1 MAPSAEFI
9 LERDRRAALFDGIMA
24 DYDLEAVFLT
34 STAQQTCQLGV
45 KYMTHYPLNTRRSFT
60 FQRKGELPFLIVPT
74 VGQQFHAKLVSW
86 LPEENIL
93 AGNIVAVLLEKLGSL
108 PAGARVGWNE
118 PDELPVA
125 IWRRL
130 QETGLVFV
138 DITDEFRLR
147 RSAKSELEVRWTR
160 EAGEL
165 AIRSFE
171 HILPMLRPGVTE
183 REVIGAA
190 EGFLRAN
197 GAQDSLVLCRSEKP
211 HSFISRAKDVP
222 IAPDGVF
229 VYSAELA
236 GTEGYWTQII
246 RPVFMTRSAQPE
258 AQEILKVI
266 RTAEAAGA
274 ARIVPGNRIADVSLA
289 IDAVVAESGYHTGVW
304 SGHGMGA
311 DLGNGVD
318 IGSSNP
324 MVIQP
329 NMVLTL
335 HPSIVSDTDGLLYSN
350 TFLSREGGPC
360 ENTTDRYT
368 GSQVWEDLMDEMN
381 SR

>member
-1 MAPSAEFI
+1 MTDNPELI
-9 LERDRRAALFDGIMA
+9 RERDRRAAMFDGIMDDMGLDA
-24 DYDLEAVFLT
+24 IFLT
-34 STAQQTCQLGV
+34 STAQQTCQLGI
-45 KYMTHYPLNTRRSFT
+45 KYVSHYPLNTRRAFT
-60 FQRKGELPFLIVPT
+60 FQRKGSLPVLIVPT
-74 VGQQFHAKLVSW
+74 VGQQFHAKYISW
-86 LPEENIL
+86 LPEENVL
-93 AGNIVAVLLEKLGSL
+93 AGNIVATLLEQLATL
-108 PAGARVGWNE
+108 PKDARVGWNE
-118 PDELPVA
+118 PGELPVSIA
-125 IWRRL
+125 GEL
-130 QETGLVFV
+130 AKTGLVFV
-138 DITDEFRLR
+138 DITDEFRIR
-147 RSAKSELEVRWTR
+147 RSAKSPLEVRWTR

-183 REVIGAA
+183 REIIGAA

-246 RPVFMTRSAQPE
+246 RPVFMARDAQPE
-258 AQEILKVI
+258 AQEILKAI
-266 RTAEAAGA
+266 RVAEKAGTDQ
-274 ARIVPGNRIADVSLA
+274 IIPGRTIADVDIA
-289 IDAVVAESGYHTGVW
+289 ISRSVAESGYHTGVW

-318 IGSSNP
+318 IGASNH

-350 TFLSREGGPC
+350 TFLAREDGPC
-360 ENTTDRYT
+360 ENTTNRYT
-368 GSQVWEDLMDEMN
+368 GSQIWEDLMDEMK